1 MRGGK
6 TGGKKKRQRERERER
21 KKERKKTTTKRME
34 VQRYALKVSQL
45 LLMMFCWGLGVSLC
59 DFCSAAAALAENS
72 VPKQLPVTFT
82 RELKILERSLGALL
96 PSYLNQHGIAVLD
109 M

>member
-1 MRGGK
+1 MKPVRTDKASRHG
-6 TGGKKKRQRERERER
+6 
-21 KKERKKTTTKRME
+21 TTA
-34 VQRYALKVSQL
+34 ALA
-45 LLMMFCWGLGVSLC
+45 F
-59 DFCSAAAALAENS
+59 LAENS

-82 RELKILERSLGALL
+82 RVLKMLERSLGALL